1 MWYDTFEYATRVEY
15 LGIGVYGN
23 RVIGHNAVVDINNY
37 VAPLMVDGVE
47 FGEAL
52 FKAVGKVKGAA
63 EAMQNRAAEL
73 GEVCRKS
80 GGRVEAAKI
89 ITDLCFED

>member
-37 VAPLMVDGVE
+37 VAPLMVSE
-47 FGEAL
+47 KWWE
-52 FKAVGKVKGAA
+52 
-63 EAMQNRAAEL
+63 
-73 GEVCRKS
+73 S
-80 GGRVEAAKI
+80 
-89 ITDLCFED
+89 